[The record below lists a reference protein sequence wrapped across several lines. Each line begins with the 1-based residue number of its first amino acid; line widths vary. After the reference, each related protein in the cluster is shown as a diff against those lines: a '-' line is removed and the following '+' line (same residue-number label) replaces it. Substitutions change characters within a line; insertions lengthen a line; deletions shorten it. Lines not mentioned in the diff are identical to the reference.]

1 MSVRYLVAV
10 LNEIERN
17 DEVRSVDE
25 SMDHPAVVRAR
36 SLADDL
42 LISASGDCAWDA
54 ISAVRRCGFPV
65 FPVEKDRF
73 GWVIGGIGTR
83 KGVVA
88 FG

>member
-1 MSVRYLVAV
+1 MSVRDLVAV
-10 LNEIERN
+10 LNEIEQN
-17 DEVRSVDE
+17 DDVRGVDA
-25 SMDHPAVVRAR
+25 SMDHQAVVRAR
-36 SLADDL
+36 ALADDL

-54 ISAVRRCGFPV
+54 ISAIRQCGFPV

-83 KGVVA
+83 KGVVT